1 MPLLSLD
8 SLTLTDCRPETTIR
22 AAAEAGFDACSLWI
36 IPPPLFPSALLS
48 PAQERDCARA
58 LANTGIQVIALEVFD
73 LQSLTA
79 VEECK
84 PLLEMGARLGGKAA
98 LTINYGNPD
107 RAEVAETLA
116 RFAEVA
122 RGFGLA
128 TNLEPVA
135 GGQTQTLQ
143 AASELIAAAG
153 ADVGICL
160 DPHHLFRA
168 AGTTAD
174 IAEIEPGRIRYL
186 QLCDG
191 LLPQPP
197 EIATTE
203 AVCERPYPGDG
214 EFPLRE
220 FLEAA
225 PRDVPIG
232 IECPSLSR
240 VQNGASA
247 LVQAREVLAK
257 ARQVLAV
264 SSA

>member
-8 SLTLTDCRPETTIR
+8 SLTLTDTDPETTIR
-22 AAAEAGFDACSLWI
+22 AAAAAGFDACSLWI

-48 PAQERDCARA
+48 PEKERDCARA
-58 LANTGIQVIALEVFD
+58 LADSEIQVIALEVFD
-73 LQSLTA
+73 LQSLAA
-79 VEECK
+79 VEACQ

-98 LTINYGNPD
+98 LTINYGNAD

-116 RFAEVA
+116 KFAEVA

-135 GGQTQTLQ
+135 GGQTQTL
-143 AASELIAAAG
+143 AAACELIAASG
-153 ADVGICL
+153 ADIGICL
-160 DPHHLFRA
+160 DPHHLFR
-168 AGTTAD
+168 GGGEIAD
-174 IAEIEPGRIRYL
+174 IAQIEPGLIRYV

-197 EIATTE
+197 EIAMTE

-214 EFPLRE
+214 DFPLGE
-220 FLEAA
+220 FLKAA
-225 PRDVPIG
+225 PHDVPLG

-240 VQNGASA
+240 AQAGASA
-247 LVQAREVLAK
+247 FDRAREVMAK
-257 ARQVLAV
+257 ARQVIA
-264 SSA
+264 SS